1 VKVLIRAYNNECE
14 ATVIGE
20 IRPVGKNM
28 SNPSAVHKAFLLV
41 VEELKDRYGPQGHGL
56 LAGFLTAVDNFKEDD
71 DDDDDDNDKDHLQNP
86 SHHSNNSHKN
96 TSLRYPHSEEK
107 KDSDTAAGGDSI
119 KFEDMLKANQ
129 NLGIADSSDAN
140 YFQDKRP
147 STPSP
152 MDLDAHR
159 YRRKTSL
166 KKMIVEDTFENDP
179 SQDPV
184 MIEVKPLPKIRL
196 SLMPSPREE
205 DEENLMDEDE
215 AMQKLKQHG
224 ISSSPS
230 SSGRGK
236 SKRSRK
242 KSWSKKRSRKGA
254 I

>member
-1 VKVLIRAYNNECE
+1 
-14 ATVIGE
+14 
-20 IRPVGKNM
+20 
-28 SNPSAVHKAFLLV
+28 
-41 VEELKDRYGPQGHGL
+41 VEELKDRYGPHGHGL

-71 DDDDDDNDKDHLQNP
+71 DKDQLQNP
-86 SHHSNNSHKN
+86 SHPQNSQKNSN
-96 TSLRYPHSEEK
+96 LRHPHSEEK
-107 KDSDTAAGGDSI
+107 KDSDTTTSGGDSI

-129 NLGIADSSDAN
+129 NLGIVDSSDAN

-152 MDLDAHR
+152 MDLDAQR
-159 YRRKTSL
+159 YRRKASSL
-166 KKMIVEDTFENDP
+166 KKMIVEDTFEND
-179 SQDPV
+179 QDPV

-215 AMQKLKQHG
+215 AMQKLKHG
-224 ISSSPS
+224 ISSPS

-242 KSWSKKRSRKGA
+242 KSWSKKRSRKGT